1 MQNCGSRE
9 YQEDYFKNSE
19 LPDGSK
25 LFGVFDGHGGG
36 KAAAF
41 VTDNIATTLSCHPDF
56 LDNLPNALKDSF
68 VALHQRFLA
77 DVSDTSGTT
86 ALVALIR
93 KSKVYLANLGDC
105 RALIVDKT
113 GKIVVETKDHTPDSE
128 EEAIKK
134 RGGFVSQWQNPHRVD
149 GILAVARALG
159 DRDIAHHLSQ
169 EPDIYEHEISDDTH
183 FIILASD
190 GIWNKISAEECA
202 RKASISLLSTAD
214 SLDAI
219 NQKILVELPDSQRG
233 DNKTLMI
240 IKFDTI
246 P

>member
-1 MQNCGSRE
+1 MQNWGSRE
-9 YQEDYFKNSE
+9 YQEDYFKYSE

-25 LFGVFDGHGGG
+25 LFGVFDGHGG
-36 KAAAF
+36 AAAAEF
-41 VTDNIATTLSCHPDF
+41 VTKNIETTLSKHPDF
-56 LDNLPNALKDSF
+56 SDNTPQALKDSF

-77 DVSDTSGTT
+77 DTSDASGTT

-93 KSKVYLANLGDC
+93 KSKIYLANLGDC
-105 RALIVDKT
+105 RALIVDKI
-113 GKIVVETKDHTPDSE
+113 GKILVETKDHTPESE
-128 EEAIKK
+128 RNAITA
-134 RGGFVSQWQNPHRVD
+134 RGGLIWYGRVG
-149 GILAVARALG
+149 GILLLGRAIG
-159 DRDIAHHLSQ
+159 DTDVAHHLSQ

-190 GIWNKISAEECA
+190 GIWNKISSEECA
-202 RKASISLLSTAD
+202 KKTSANVLSAEV
-214 SLDAI
+214 SLDTI
-219 NQKILVELPDSQRG
+219 NQQLLDELPDSQRG